1 MSSSSSSS
9 GVDPNNEQDWSKE
22 TIYRELQGLSG
33 EIRRHDALY
42 YTTSNNKDD
51 TTNNIH
57 HQQQQQQTRSSMISD
72 EDYDALTRR
81 EEEICRAYPELLA
94 KWEKEKELGKEATRV
109 GGRVGMITMED
120 DKEED
125 NNDSSSHGT
134 TKAITTRKPRFQK
147 RTHVTP
153 MLSLDNV
160 TTKDQLGAW
169 LERVRKKL
177 LVSSATSQP
186 QGPPNVTII
195 TEP

>member
-9 GVDPNNEQDWSKE
+9 GVDPHNEQDWSKE
-22 TIYRELQGLSG
+22 TIYRELQWLSG

-57 HQQQQQQTRSSMISD
+57 QQQQQTRSSMISD

-94 KWEKEKELGKEATRV
+94 KWEKESGLGKEATRV